1 MKTRNTMIAA
11 LILALFALTACSGKK
26 TDAAQNADGNGETAP
41 AVGKTADVIENLRR
55 RTDDRTESE
64 VIATLAAGTR
74 VEILAVGREDT
85 IDGIASRWVRVSVLG
100 GAQDRDGKAVAAG
113 TQGWLFGGYLS
124 AAEENNNIAE
134 AHQPTVSEESAEDF
148 DSFIKDKTYLPVEYL
163 AALKGE
169 DRNILLEY
177 NPQIESNSQYD
188 FADERDTE
196 WYENGTFRYM
206 QFFMPMDLFLGNS
219 FFIKIY
225 ESQRETSGYIIKGKQ
240 TDYSKK
246 SFKGNEPCLV
256 DLSPLEN
263 FDTDDVLRIE
273 IDGDYI
279 TCSVANRKFSHK
291 YFLADKETYNQIKL
305 LLTTNACDLSK
316 VTFPRH
322 ADGTCDYEEANGNAT
337 TTSENAN
344 TEESA
349 DAPATER
356 TEPTEK
362 AAFPETAETP
372 NEEADAK
379 KAAALPIAPVAAGVA
394 VLAILLVALLLA
406 VRKRI
411 L

>member
-1 MKTRNTMIAA
+1 
-11 LILALFALTACSGKK
+11 
-26 TDAAQNADGNGETAP
+26 
-41 AVGKTADVIENLRR
+41 
-55 RTDDRTESE
+55 
-64 VIATLAAGTR
+64 
-74 VEILAVGREDT
+74 
-85 IDGIASRWVRVSVLG
+85 
-100 GAQDRDGKAVAAG
+100 
-113 TQGWLFGGYLS
+113 
-124 AAEENNNIAE
+124 
-134 AHQPTVSEESAEDF
+134 
-148 DSFIKDKTYLPVEYL
+148 
-163 AALKGE
+163 
-169 DRNILLEY
+169 NILLEY

-322 ADGTCDYEEANGNAT
+322 ADGTCDYEEAN
-337 TTSENAN
+337 S
-344 TEESA
+344 
-349 DAPATER
+349 
-356 TEPTEK
+356 
-362 AAFPETAETP
+362 ETAPIFAAYAAYE
-372 NEEADAK
+372 K
-379 KAAALPIAPVAAGVA
+379 SKA
-394 VLAILLVALLLA
+394 
-406 VRKRI
+406 
-411 L
+411 